1 MNWVSTPQKLMV
13 FIMSFVIIWLHIII
27 KDIINTIN
35 FWGVL
40 TQFIHGG
47 LREQIMILEIHR
59 ARRGAITQVIDQAA
73 GSSRSG
79 KRSSGKRKAGVKTN
93 SNRPKAITTSTFET
107 F

>member
-1 MNWVSTPQKLMV
+1 MIVTNESGFLK
-13 FIMSFVIIWLHIII
+13 FSINEYAIITQIIT

-79 KRSSGKRKAGVKTN
+79 TRSSGKRKAGVKTN